1 MVSYIILMVMDVCLI
16 QCDFLCYFVK
26 KVILLFLDF
35 FKKSN
40 YSEPSLL
47 YFSFNSGSLKPRNLD
62 EFNFIL
68 MGLSQVLI

>member
-35 FKKSN
+35 LKKSN
-40 YSEPSLL
+40 YSEPSSKAIMALTIL
-47 YFSFNSGSLKPRNLD
+47 ISLELQSVMVVLKWVTKPT
-62 EFNFIL
+62 
-68 MGLSQVLI
+68 

>member
-35 FKKSN
+35 LKKVIIRN
-40 YSEPSLL
+40 PHYYFYSLKVYSLL
-47 YFSFNSGSLKPRNLD
+47 YRFENAMEDMS
-62 EFNFIL
+62 
-68 MGLSQVLI
+68 